1 MMYPVDYLENCI
13 PETFEDC
20 IAARNICSEGAHE
33 PCTNFSHKNKNWQTV
48 LVQFFP
54 LIPYYYSYRVS
65 KDMGHEKDFL
75 TVGSMGHTSSI
86 ALGVAMQK
94 PKRQIF
100 CLDGDGS
107 VIMHMGAMAT
117 VGQSN
122 LDNFKHIVINNGAHD
137 SVGGQPTD
145 AGNHED
151 FSFSKIAQGCGYKTV
166 SIILA

>member
-1 MMYPVDYLENCI
+1 M
-13 PETFEDC
+13 
-20 IAARNICSEGAHE
+20 
-33 PCTNFSHKNKNWQTV
+33 
-48 LVQFFP
+48 FF
-54 LIPYYYSYRVS
+54 LTDIISLSYRVS

-75 TVGSMGHTSSI
+75 TVGSMGHTSTI

-94 PKRQIF
+94 PKRQVF

-122 LDNFKHIVINNGAHD
+122 LENFKHIVINNGAHD

-166 SIILA
+166 SIILSKIVYIIFESDHLISMFLL